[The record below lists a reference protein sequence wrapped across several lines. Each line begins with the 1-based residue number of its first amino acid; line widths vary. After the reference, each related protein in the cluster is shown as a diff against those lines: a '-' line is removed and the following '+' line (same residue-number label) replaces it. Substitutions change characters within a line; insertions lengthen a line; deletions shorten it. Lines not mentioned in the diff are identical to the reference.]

1 MSWILPAIGAATS
14 IYSAVS
20 QNRARKKT
28 NEQEIELSNSAI
40 TRRMADARRG
50 GVNPALAYMG
60 TGANTPNL
68 EAPNFEALESVGRDV
83 SSAYTQASQRT
94 LIGLQKANME
104 AQNKL
109 LEQQTV
115 ATAAQAKKTNAE
127 ATLTEADVPY
137 SAQTSK
143 NKADQVHYTL
153 QETLKRIDNI
163 IEDTS
168 LKDADVHQKQK
179 LYPLMIEL
187 QRTLNELEDLKIPEA
202 QAGATLYETTG
213 ATGKAAG
220 LAKDLLNI
228 WNQIRGK

>member
-1 MSWILPAIGAATS
+1 MAWVLPAIGAATS

-40 TRRMADARRG
+40 TRRMADARRA

-68 EAPNFEALESVGRDV
+68 ESPDFQALESVGRDV
-83 SSAYTQASQRT
+83 SSAYTQASQRS

-109 LEQQTV
+109 LEQQTA
-115 ATAAQAKKTNAE
+115 ATAQQARKTAAE
-127 ATLTEADVPY
+127 ATLTESDIPY
-137 SAQTSK
+137 SAQSAK
-143 NKADQVHYTL
+143 NRAEQVHYTL
-153 QETLKRIDNI
+153 QETIKRIDNI

-168 LKDADVHQKQK
+168 LKDADAQQRAK

-187 QRTLNELEDLKIPEA
+187 QRTLNELEELKLPEA

-220 LAKDLLNI
+220 MAKDLLNI